1 MDIENFKNQVYTTRK
16 SRINASERLMK
27 KEGFIQGINIYYSC
41 ILIAFS
47 VYGLKNQSYI
57 LSLLSTIASISLTL
71 SLLYVGAQK
80 YSERSAALKKN
91 YIQLQ
96 ELYYKIE
103 GITNETPELI
113 EYREEYIELLNN
125 SENHSEL
132 DYLKAQVSLEKASVK
147 NTLKYYAV
155 ISWYWFLKVL
165 MVVAPIV
172 VIVLAFVFLY
182 K

>member
-16 SRINASERLMK
+16 ARINASERLMK

-80 YSERSAALKKN
+80 YSERSTALKKN

-172 VIVLAFVFLY
+172 VIVVAFVFLY

>member
-1 MDIENFKNQVYTTRK
+1 MNIENFKNQVYTTRK
-16 SRINASERLMK
+16 ARINASERLMK

-47 VYGLKNQSYI
+47 IYGLKNQSYI

-80 YSERSAALKKN
+80 YSERAADLKKN

-96 ELYYKIE
+96 ELYFKIE
-103 GITNETPELI
+103 GITEETPELI
-113 EYREEYIELLNN
+113 KYREEYIELLNN

-132 DYLKAQVSLEKASVK
+132 DYLKAQISLEKASVK
-147 NTLKYYAV
+147 NTLRYYSV
-155 ISWYWFLKVL
+155 IAWYWFLKML
-165 MVVAPIV
+165 MIVVPII
-172 VIVLAFVFLY
+172 VIVLTFVFFY